1 MRVSSPPEE
10 RGTGAGLEDI
20 IGGGDAPHD
29 ASALAFTRQLSRR
42 GESAGRTNPL
52 MSTFMMTLVNK
63 TQKSSG
69 QRSDGPSSSPSLL
82 GSARPCE
89 PMGRIFLMH
98 VSACTPA
105 RALPCK
111 RGQACPR
118 RARST
123 LPAQYA
129 SSSESSNLVAGRR
142 RSRVLL
148 LLLPRPPGRPQGDH
162 LEGFPGPARPSL
174 PV

>member
-10 RGTGAGLEDI
+10 RGTSAGLEDI
-20 IGGGDAPHD
+20 IGGGDAPLNV
-29 ASALAFTRQLSRR
+29 SALAFTRQLSRR
-42 GESAGRTNPL
+42 GEERWAHKPIDDNVHVTV
-52 MSTFMMTLVNK
+52 VNLS
-63 TQKSSG
+63 QKSTADHR
-69 QRSDGPSSSPSLL
+69 RSDGPSSSPSLL
-82 GSARPCE
+82 GSAR